1 MQNRLTITTLQ
12 TEANKHGL
20 DVAKSKGYYT
30 LVYLD
35 SLLSVFNK
43 SASSLALTQ
52 EWLNDYILLKSYDID
67 LTQPYDQ
74 DTIQTVLDGVCPDE
88 WEAIAPEADK
98 IRWTSDLYRV
108 DRLPI
113 ILKVAEQWKAGNYA
127 DILPGQLE
135 ICVRHCAGLFNTFN
149 DYLTKQNLNDV
160 TQLDPLLKEFFPAT
174 WELWQNDKTLYSKV
188 FGETDNDRIV
198 FFNLLGC
205 TIYLKSLMGESKCH

>member
-1 MQNRLTITTLQ
+1 MQTRLNLSTLQ

-20 DVAKSKGYYT
+20 TVTKSKAYYR
-30 LVYLD
+30 LVYSD
-35 SLLSVFNK
+35 SCLSVFGK

-74 DTIQTVLDGVCPDE
+74 DTIQTVLAKYCPVE

-98 IRWTSDLYRV
+98 ISWSSDLYRV

-113 ILKVAEQWKAGNYA
+113 ILKVAELWKAGKYA
-127 DILPGQLE
+127 DIDPRQFDK
-135 ICVRHCAGLFNTFN
+135 CVYHCKGLFNTAN
-149 DYLTKQNLNDV
+149 EYIRSQNLNDV
-160 TQLDPLLKEFFPAT
+160 TQLDVLLKEFFPAT
-174 WELWQNDKTLYSKV
+174 WELWQNDKTLYSKAL
-188 FGETDNDRIV
+188 GETDNDRIV

-205 TIYLKSLMGESKCH
+205 KIYLRSLEQSKTV